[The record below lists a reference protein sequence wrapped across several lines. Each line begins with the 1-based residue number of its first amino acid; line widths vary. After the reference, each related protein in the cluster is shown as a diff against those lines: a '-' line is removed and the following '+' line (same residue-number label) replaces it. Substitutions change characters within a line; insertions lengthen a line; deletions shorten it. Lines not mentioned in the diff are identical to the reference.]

1 MSDAVRPH
9 RRQPTRLPHFWD
21 SPGKNTGVGCHF
33 LLQCMKVKSEKWKW
47 SRSVVRLLATP
58 WTAAYQAPPMGFSRQ
73 EYWSGLPF
81 PKAEITSNH
90 PQLLAF
96 QWAGI
101 TLESKV
107 FQMYMTLINCI
118 HQDTINWVPHLLIHS
133 IHSSHLASWVFLHHS
148 KGIPASE
155 PLCLR
160 LLLLK
165 HFLPDIKTTGSLTV
179 LRSLLRCCL
188 LSW

>member
-1 MSDAVRPH
+1 MH
-9 RRQPTRLPHFWD
+9 E
-21 SPGKNTGVGCHF
+21 
-33 LLQCMKVKSEKWKW
+33 SEKWKW

-81 PKAEITSNH
+81 PKAEITSDH
-90 PQLLAF
+90 PRLLAF

-118 HQDTINWVPHLLIHS
+118 HQDTINWVTHLLIHS
-133 IHSSHLASWVFLHHS
+133 IHSSHLASSVFLQHS

-155 PLCLR
+155 PLCLW

-179 LRSLLRCCL
+179 FRSLLRCCL
-188 LSW
+188 LSWSSYLKQQPLTPHLHNALVPYPALFFPYSTYHHLTLY